1 MNANRK
7 CVQFYFYA
15 LFSNLEDCNEAKI
28 IISNKPPMSYISKK
42 LVFGHILKIYLASIL
57 IIVFFFKETT
67 MIDFIC
73 LFIFYL
79 LVFHGGGVR
88 LCVASVHL
96 YMYESKRKILGAL
109 FCHCLDDSIETK
121 SSNEPGGRVEAQ
133 SPRTLMSNPPYLH
146 SMERAGQHTRRF
158 SLNVT
163 CDLNW
168 CPYNCTGNVLSC
180 WNISPVLYFSI
191 SPYMHLVC

>member
-1 MNANRK
+1 
-7 CVQFYFYA
+7 
-15 LFSNLEDCNEAKI
+15 
-28 IISNKPPMSYISKK
+28 MSYISKK

-96 YMYESKRKILGAL
+96 HMYESKRKILGSL

-121 SSNEPGGRVEAQ
+121 SSNEPGGRLEAPVPKN
-133 SPRTLMSNPPYLH
+133 PR
-146 SMERAGQHTRRF
+146 
-158 SLNVT
+158 V
-163 CDLNW
+163 
-168 CPYNCTGNVLSC
+168 
-180 WNISPVLYFSI
+180 
-191 SPYMHLVC
+191 